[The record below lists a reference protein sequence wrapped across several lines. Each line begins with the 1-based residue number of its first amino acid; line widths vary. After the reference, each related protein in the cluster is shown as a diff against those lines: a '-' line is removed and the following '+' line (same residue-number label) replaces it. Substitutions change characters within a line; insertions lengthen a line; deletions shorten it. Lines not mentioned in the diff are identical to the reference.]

1 MSVRIGLIFNP
12 SAQGDKARHLRKQ
25 LDEISD
31 QCTLL
36 PTEGPGHAEDLAEQ
50 AVEDGFEVLVAAGGD
65 GTVHEVV
72 NGMVRHSDGLDRIKL
87 GVLPLGTVNVLAREL
102 KVPLDF
108 ESAWR
113 VIRRGYSQRIDLPWM
128 EFQMNGQSAKRCF
141 PALAGAGMDARA
153 CEQVKWETKKRSGQF
168 AYLLA
173 GLQTLKED
181 LPLFMVKTPEKTIE
195 RADLIMFGNGHMYG
209 GPFDIFP
216 HANLQDGRVD
226 AIVAERVNG
235 WRIAEYTQAVLTG
248 NLPGVQ
254 GIHYL
259 QSEQMELIPLGG
271 IRVPVQL
278 DGDAMGQLPAKVS
291 VQALGLQIVLPEG

>member
-1 MSVRIGLIFNP
+1 MRIGLIFNP
-12 SAQGDKARHLRKQ
+12 TAQGDKARHVRKQ
-25 LDEISD
+25 LDEIRD
-31 QCTLL
+31 ECTLL

-65 GTVHEVV
+65 GTVHEVA
-72 NGMVRHSDGLDRIKL
+72 NGVVRHPEGLARIKL
-87 GVLPLGTVNVLAREL
+87 GILPLGTVNVLAREL

-108 ESAWR
+108 EAAWR
-113 VIRRGYSQRIDLPWM
+113 VIRRDYHQWIDLPWM
-128 EFQMNGQSAKRCF
+128 EFQMEGQNTKRCF

-153 CEQVKWETKKRSGQF
+153 CEQVEWETKKRSGQF

-173 GLQTLKED
+173 GFQTLRED
-181 LPLFMVKTPEKTIE
+181 LPAFTVKTPEKTVE

-216 HANLQDGRVD
+216 HANLQDGKVD
-226 AIVAERVNG
+226 AIVVERVAG
-235 WRIAEYTQAVLTG
+235 WRFPEYTQAVLTG
-248 NLPGVQ
+248 NLPEVE

-259 QSEQMELIPLGG
+259 QSEQMELIPHGG
-271 IRVPVQL
+271 MRVPVQL

-291 VQALGLQIVLPEG
+291 VQPLGLQIVLPEP